1 MSMDTALAL
10 HTRYQR
16 LRIDQ
21 LTIGLHT
28 LIDISTL
35 RCRGAEN
42 SLLSALTLTFIET
55 NPVV

>member
-1 MSMDTALAL
+1 
-10 HTRYQR
+10 